1 MGWKYGIMID
11 ENRQHWKCMYCGL
24 IRYGGGV
31 SRLKRHL
38 AGDLDVK
45 MCPKVPTSIAEEI
58 RVHLQKKRER
68 RRKRA
73 AQSGGNHIKI
83 KSSSDDGIVE
93 KDLLHA
99 DLVVPVVTDT
109 NVLEEVT
116 NQTSG
121 VHQDPTCSRVCKQ
134 TTNTFAPLSNQTS
147 GVHQDPTCSRVC
159 KQTTNTFAPLFN
171 FIHFGSYYR
180 ETLEGVHA

>member
-45 MCPKVPTSIAEEI
+45 MCPKVPADVVEEI
-58 RVHLQKKRER
+58 REHLRKKREK

-73 AQSGGNHIKI
+73 AQNGGNSVNT
-83 KSSSDDGIVE
+83 KSCSE
-93 KDLLHA
+93 KDLQ
-99 DLVVPVVTDT
+99 PTDSVLPAGT
-109 NVLEEVT
+109 GTDVLEEVT
-116 NQTSG
+116 NQTS
-121 VHQDPTCSRVCKQ
+121 HQDAAYPMVYKRTML
-134 TTNTFAPLSNQTS
+134 TFFLYCYMCVRNPM
-147 GVHQDPTCSRVC
+147 G
-159 KQTTNTFAPLFN
+159 
-171 FIHFGSYYR
+171 G
-180 ETLEGVHA
+180 GMG

>member
-45 MCPKVPTSIAEEI
+45 MCPKVPADVVEEI
-58 RVHLQKKRER
+58 REHLRKKREK

-73 AQSGGNHIKI
+73 AQNGGNSVNT
-83 KSSSDDGIVE
+83 KSCSDYANVE
-93 KDLLHA
+93 KNLQ
-99 DLVVPVVTDT
+99 PTDSVLPAGT
-109 NVLEEVT
+109 GTDVLEEVT
-116 NQTSG
+116 NQTS
-121 VHQDPTCSRVCKQ
+121 HQDAAYPMVYKRTML
-134 TTNTFAPLSNQTS
+134 TFFLYCYMCVRNPM
-147 GVHQDPTCSRVC
+147 G
-159 KQTTNTFAPLFN
+159 
-171 FIHFGSYYR
+171 G
-180 ETLEGVHA
+180 GMG

>member
-45 MCPKVPTSIAEEI
+45 MCSKVPADVVEEI
-58 RVHLQKKRER
+58 REHLRKKRER

-73 AQSGGNHIKI
+73 AQNGGDNVKT
-83 KSSSDDGIVE
+83 KSFSDDANPE
-93 KDLLHA
+93 NLPA
-99 DLVVPVVTDT
+99 DSVLPAGMGT

-116 NQTSG
+116 NQTSM
-121 VHQDPTCSRVCKQ
+121 VHQDPTYPRVYKWTISIFPSLVCFLFTV
-134 TTNTFAPLSNQTS
+134 TTALIICFWVGGCALGVWWGCCDYVASDLSIWKERS
-147 GVHQDPTCSRVC
+147 GQ
-159 KQTTNTFAPLFN
+159 
-171 FIHFGSYYR
+171 I
-180 ETLEGVHA
+180 

>member
-45 MCPKVPTSIAEEI
+45 MCPKVPADVVEEI
-58 RVHLQKKRER
+58 REHLRKKRER

-73 AQSGGNHIKI
+73 AQNGGDNVKTKSPSG
-83 KSSSDDGIVE
+83 DADVE
-93 KDLLHA
+93 KDLLPS
-99 DLVVPVVTDT
+99 DSVLPDGTGT

-116 NQTSG
+116 NQTSS
-121 VHQDPTCSRVCKQ
+121 VHHDTTSRVYKW
-134 TTNTFAPLSNQTS
+134 TISLSFFFSLICFVPSVT
-147 GVHQDPTCSRVC
+147 PTDSYFFWGDWGGGGAESLKFSNMCNHVSR
-159 KQTTNTFAPLFN
+159 
-171 FIHFGSYYR
+171 
-180 ETLEGVHA
+180 